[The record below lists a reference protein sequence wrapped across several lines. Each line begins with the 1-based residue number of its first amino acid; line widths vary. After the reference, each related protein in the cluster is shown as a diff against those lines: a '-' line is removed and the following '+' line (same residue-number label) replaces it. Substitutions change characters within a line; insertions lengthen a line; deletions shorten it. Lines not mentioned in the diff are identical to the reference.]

1 MVRKWIIHIY
11 SSLVNSVH
19 VAEKIRTEHLPVL
32 KITMG
37 RGEAKNK
44 RKANKEAEGGE
55 KKVVN
60 VDGNVNPPSKN
71 RHANFLCELSP
82 YNLAQLRDAE
92 SKHYARISGVEV
104 EVFRV
109 VRPGVLAA
117 DLLSTAVDVACVI

>member
-1 MVRKWIIHIY
+1 
-11 SSLVNSVH
+11 
-19 VAEKIRTEHLPVL
+19 
-32 KITMG
+32 MG

-60 VDGNVNPPSKN
+60 VDGNLNPPSKN
-71 RHANFLCELSP
+71 RYANFLCELSP
-82 YNLAQLRDAE
+82 YNLPQLRDAE

-104 EVFRV
+104 EEVFRV

>member
-1 MVRKWIIHIY
+1 
-11 SSLVNSVH
+11 
-19 VAEKIRTEHLPVL
+19 
-32 KITMG
+32 MG

-55 KKVVN
+55 KKVLN
-60 VDGNVNPPSKN
+60 VDGNVNPPSKT
-71 RHANFLCELSP
+71 RYANFLCELSP
-82 YNLAQLRDAE
+82 YNLPQLRDAE

-104 EVFRV
+104 EVFCV